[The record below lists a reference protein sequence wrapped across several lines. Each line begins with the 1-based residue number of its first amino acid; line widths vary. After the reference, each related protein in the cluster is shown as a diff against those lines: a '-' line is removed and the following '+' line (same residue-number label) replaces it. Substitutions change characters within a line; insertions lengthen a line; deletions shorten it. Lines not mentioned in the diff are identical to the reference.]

1 MPEQQDDSSTPIP
14 PAPLDRRPR
23 LGFLGTGWIGRDR
36 MLAIARSGAADIVA
50 LADPAAP
57 ARREAAEA
65 LAGLGLPDV
74 HCAATL
80 QEMLAAELDGVVIAT
95 PSGMHA
101 RETITAL
108 EAGTS
113 VFCQKPLG
121 RDLAEVRAAIAAA
134 RQHRR
139 LLAVD
144 MSYRRTAA
152 VAAVRAH
159 LAESALGR
167 IHAVEL
173 TFHNAYGPDKPW
185 FYRRS
190 EGGGGCLMDLGCH
203 LVDLLFWLLPA
214 DSAEV
219 IAAHCLHRGMPLA
232 EAPEDAVE
240 DYATA
245 QLSLPGGIQA
255 RLACS
260 WHLPAGQEAVIGLQ
274 IYGTEGGVALHN
286 VGGSFYDF
294 EAVALEGTTRR
305 QLAGPPDDWGGRQA
319 IAFARRLAGG
329 HAFDPGVERLAVV
342 ACVLDTIYAHAGV
355 SRPLARA
362 AA

>member
-1 MPEQQDDSSTPIP
+1 MPEQRDDTSSSIP
-14 PAPLDRRPR
+14 PAPLGHRPR
-23 LGFLGTGWIGRDR
+23 LGFLGIGWIGRDR
-36 MLAIARSGAADIVA
+36 MRAIARSGVAEIVA
-50 LADPAAP
+50 VADPAAP
-57 ARREAAEA
+57 ARAAAREA
-65 LAGLGLPDV
+65 LAALGVTNVRD
-74 HCAATL
+74 AATL
-80 QEMLAAELDGVVIAT
+80 PELLAAELDGVVIAT

-101 RETITAL
+101 RETLAAL
-108 EAGTS
+108 AAGAS

-134 RQHRR
+134 RQRDR

-152 VAAVRAH
+152 VAALRAH
-159 LAESALGR
+159 LASGAMGR
-167 IHAVEL
+167 IYAVEL

-203 LVDLLFWLLPA
+203 LVDLLFWLLPG

-219 IAAHCLHRGMPLA
+219 VAARCLHRGMPLA

-260 WHLPAGQEAVIGLQ
+260 WHLPAGQDAVIGLQ
-274 IYGTEGGVALHN
+274 VYGTEGGVALHN

-294 EAVALEGTTRR
+294 EAVALEGTGRR

-319 IAFARRLAGG
+319 VAFARQLAGG
-329 HAFDPGVERLAVV
+329 HAFDPGVERLAGV
-342 ACVLDTIYAHAGV
+342 ARVLDDIYGHAGV
-355 SRPLARA
+355 SRSLARA

>member
-1 MPEQQDDSSTPIP
+1 MPEHPDDTSQCIP
-14 PAPLDRRPR
+14 TAPLGHRPR

-36 MLAIARSGAADIVA
+36 MLAIARSGVAEIVA
-50 LADPAAP
+50 VADPSAP
-57 ARREAAEA
+57 ARAAAREA
-65 LAGLGLPDV
+65 LAGLGVRDV

-80 QEMLAAELDGVVIAT
+80 PELLASEPDGVIIAT

-101 RETITAL
+101 QETLTAL
-108 EAGTS
+108 AAGAS

-121 RDLAEVRAAIAAA
+121 RDLAEVRAAIATA
-134 RQHRR
+134 RQHDR

-144 MSYRRTAA
+144 MSYRRTSA
-152 VAAVRAH
+152 VEAVRAH
-159 LAESALGR
+159 LASGALGR
-167 IHAVEL
+167 IYAAEL

-203 LVDLLFWLLPA
+203 LVDLLCWLLPA
-214 DSAEV
+214 RTAEV
-219 IAAHCLHRGMPLA
+219 VTARCLHRGRPLA

-260 WHLPAGQEAVIGLQ
+260 WHLPAGQDAVIGLA

-286 VGGSFYDF
+286 IAGSFYDF
-294 EAVALEGTTRR
+294 EAVALEGTGRR
-305 QLAGPPDDWGGRQA
+305 QLAAPPDDWGGRQA
-319 IAFARRLAGG
+319 IAFARQLAGG
-329 HAFDPGVERLAVV
+329 HAFDPEVERLAGV
-342 ACVLDTIYAHAGV
+342 AAILDAIYAHAGI
-355 SRPLARA
+355 SRSLARA